1 MTHTAIK
8 AVAAIGIIGA
18 VAVGG
23 PYLIGQQIESDFRA
37 AIAAAPDHYP
47 YPITLVS
54 YQRGLFSSVAET
66 RQVID
71 IGPDSDDITIDDE
84 GNPVI
89 PPNRLIPVSF
99 HHEIGHGPRLDGL
112 RLTRFVNTLK
122 FEGDALA
129 AVRRIFGDS
138 EPATLTVDV
147 GFGGDISG
155 SLVSPAV
162 DTPLPAG
169 EDSEGGRLQWS
180 GLTSDFSVRGKH
192 VVGAL
197 DAPGLNFGDGK
208 VVMGPVTAKADMTI
222 VTDGVWIGNFNNT
235 FASMSV
241 AEPNFAFSMKDI
253 RIDSDTTDTAGQLK
267 SGATFAIKEML
278 FNDVRV
284 DDTRMRL
291 VLDRLDTQAMS
302 AFSRALNRFTAE
314 QGGKTAGVEELPQ
327 MLAVMKP
334 SLAAAAA
341 GQPLFAIEELSF
353 TAPQGKV
360 RMEGRV
366 QYVGDADIEDFAV
379 ATDVVASAK
388 VEAPMPL
395 IELLLQLQTAKT
407 VIPGPDGA
415 PVRLSPEQIAATTQ
429 ASRDGMV
436 AQGLLIVDGD
446 RARSEI
452 EFKGGALTVNG
463 KALGAPAI

>member
-8 AVAAIGIIGA
+8 AAAAIGTLGSL
-18 VAVGG
+18 AVGG
-23 PYLIGQQIESDFRA
+23 AYLLGRQIETDFRD
-37 AIAAAPDHYP
+37 AIIAAPDHYP

-54 YQRGLFSSVAET
+54 YRRGLFSSVAET

-71 IGPDSDDITIDDE
+71 IGPDSDDIAIDDDGE
-84 GNPVI
+84 PVI
-89 PPNRLIPVSF
+89 PPNRLIPVTIQHYIS
-99 HHEIGHGPRLDGL
+99 HGPTLDGF

-122 FEGDALA
+122 FEGEALA
-129 AVRRIFGDS
+129 TVRRIFGDA

-180 GLTSDFSVRGKH
+180 GLTGSFRVRGKH

-197 DAPGLNFGDGK
+197 DAPGLNLDDGK
-208 VVMGPVTAKADMTI
+208 FAMGPVAAKADMTI
-222 VTDGVWIGNFNNT
+222 AADGIWIGNFSNT
-235 FASMSV
+235 FASVHV
-241 AEPNFAFSMKDI
+241 ADPKFSFSMKDL
-253 RIDSDTTDTAGQLK
+253 RIDSDTTERAGQLR
-267 SGATFAIKEML
+267 SGATFAIREML
-278 FNDVRV
+278 VNEVRV
-284 DDTRMRL
+284 DDARISL

-302 AFSRALNRFTAE
+302 ALSLALNRYSAGHGGRSAGTAD
-314 QGGKTAGVEELPQ
+314 LPE
-327 MLAVMKP
+327 MFESMKP
-334 SLAAAAA
+334 SLALAAA
-341 GQPLFAIEELSF
+341 GQPLFAIEELAF

-366 QYVGDADIEDFAV
+366 QYVGDADFEDFAV
-379 ATDVVASAK
+379 ATDVIASAR

-395 IELLLQLQTAKT
+395 VELLLQLQTAKT
-407 VIPGPDGA
+407 VIPGPDGE
-415 PVRLSPEQIAATTQ
+415 PVRLSPEQVAA
-429 ASRDGMV
+429 ASEATRDGMV
-436 AQGLLIVDGD
+436 AQGLLVVDGD